1 MAMKHSVATQKA
13 SYDLEAQLR
22 LTEKAF
28 AWAEAFAQRCDLQQ
42 EMPMEQDEG
51 IDVDSIPSFDGL
63 PEDEGALQEEP
74 TAAQG
79 SNIHISPASTP
90 ADMASLLG
98 DSPPSSPAVVQPTKA
113 AKRKAAPSAVA
124 AAPPMASLKA
134 MPREASKRQKKRV
147 GVAKEKKPVPKASS
161 ASEEVYTIDRIIGGS
176 KVELDAQPSFYL
188 EWVGYSDV
196 NWQALESPP
205 PVDDDADY
213 LGFQV
218 QILKM
223 GGAAEVLE
231 QGARPSH
238 KIAVMVVGELTDA
251 ENGSVRVCYE
261 ATGTAHQLDMHR
273 CTLDGEPR
281 DWLLCRD
288 RSQVLHTDAVVD
300 WDATSALA
308 DARAA
313 WGNGK
318 YYPSLGG
325 MRSVLLHLGNVVMPS
340 LKQATEKLQQLCLE
354 IALFLSK
361 PAAAGLPIVIGLA
374 KSVRNSFMEGG
385 FIRDC
390 LTHCGSMERKDV
402 HELSELAQ
410 ADSDELAVAA
420 DGTSEIERG
429 QAVVLMPEGP
439 SLIAS

>member
-28 AWAEAFAQRCDLQQ
+28 AWAEAFAQRCDSQQ
-42 EMPMEQDEG
+42 EMPMEQDDEG
-51 IDVDSIPSFDGL
+51 IDVDGMPSCDGP
-63 PEDEGALQEEP
+63 PEDEAAVQEEP

-79 SNIHISPASTP
+79 SNIHLSPASTP
-90 ADMASLLG
+90 ADMASLL
-98 DSPPSSPAVVQPTKA
+98 SNTPPSSPAVVQPTKA
-113 AKRKAAPSAVA
+113 AKRKAAPSVA
-124 AAPPMASLKA
+124 AAPPMASLNA
-134 MPREASKRQKKRV
+134 MPRGTSKRQKKANAADH
-147 GVAKEKKPVPKASS
+147 GKEKPKGSS
-161 ASEEVYTIDRIIGGS
+161 AGEEVYTIDRIIGGS
-176 KVELDAQPSFYL
+176 KVDIDAPPSFYL

-196 NWQALESPP
+196 NWQTLESPP

-231 QGARPSH
+231 QGARRSH
-238 KIAVMVVGELTDA
+238 KIAIMVMGKLADA

-273 CTLDGEPR
+273 CTLGGEPA

-288 RSQVLHTDAVVD
+288 RSQVLHTDAIVD
-300 WDATSALA
+300 WDSISALSE
-308 DARAA
+308 ARSG
-313 WGNGK
+313 WDDGK
-318 YYPSLGG
+318 CYPSLED
-325 MRSVLLHLGNVVMPS
+325 MRCVLLHLGNVVMPS
-340 LKQATEKLQQLCLE
+340 LKQAAENLRQLCLK

-361 PAAAGLPIVIGLA
+361 PVAARLPIVTGLA
-374 KSVRNSFMEGG
+374 GSVQSSFMDGG

-390 LTHCGSMERKDV
+390 LTQCASLRAKDIPQ
-402 HELSELAQ
+402 LLELAQ
-410 ADSDELAVAA
+410 ADSDELAVVADDASESESGEAA
-420 DGTSEIERG
+420 
-429 QAVVLMPEGP
+429 ALMPEEP